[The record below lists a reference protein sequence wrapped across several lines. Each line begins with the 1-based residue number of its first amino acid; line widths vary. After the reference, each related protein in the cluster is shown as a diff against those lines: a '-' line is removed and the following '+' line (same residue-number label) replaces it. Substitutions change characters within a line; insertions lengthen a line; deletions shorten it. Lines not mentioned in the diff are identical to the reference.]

1 MHVKICGLTNLA
13 DARTALRA
21 GADLLGFN
29 FYRPSPRY
37 IEPAAA
43 AQIIATLRAESG
55 GTRPQA
61 ASTPVRRAGSPLP
74 GGYAYRCVGVLVNM
88 PLAEALALREL
99 CGLDLLQLHGDE
111 TVEYCQALAPFA
123 FKALRPRSAAEAED
137 GIARFGAQASAN
149 APRFLIDASH
159 PQLYGGTGATGDWSL
174 GRSIAER
181 FPILLAGG
189 LTPDNVREAIRA
201 VRPWGIDVAS
211 GVERSPGVKDAGK
224 VQAFVQAAHAT
235 TVIW

>member
-1 MHVKICGLTNLA
+1 MYIKICGLTNLE
-13 DARTALRA
+13 DARAAVQA

-43 AQIIATLRAESG
+43 AQIITALRVES
-55 GTRPQA
+55 
-61 ASTPVRRAGSPLP
+61 VRG
-74 GGYAYRCVGVLVNM
+74 AYRCVGVLVNM
-88 PLAEALALREL
+88 PLAEALALRET

-111 TVEYCQALAPFA
+111 PVEYCRALAPFA

-137 GIARFGAQASAN
+137 ALVRFGAAAR
-149 APRFLIDASH
+149 AEPPRFLVDASH
-159 PQLYGGTGATGDWSL
+159 PQLYGGTGTTGDWSL

-189 LTPDNVREAIRA
+189 LTPVNVGAAIRA
-201 VRPWGIDVAS
+201 VRPWGVDVAS
-211 GVERSPGVKDAGK
+211 GVERAPGLKDAGK
-224 VQAFVQAAHAT
+224 VREFVQNTKGSDDDGQTFGHDG
-235 TVIW
+235 VRV